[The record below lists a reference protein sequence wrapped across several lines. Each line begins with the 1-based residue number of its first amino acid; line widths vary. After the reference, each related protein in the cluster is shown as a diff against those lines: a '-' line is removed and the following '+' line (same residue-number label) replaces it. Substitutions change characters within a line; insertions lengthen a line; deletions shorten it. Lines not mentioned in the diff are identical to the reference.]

1 MGARVMEV
9 GSAMP
14 VNINPI
20 FPLSYNLADGKKK
33 YVLFCG
39 AGVSKDAGIPT
50 GWEILLETV
59 RHIRTQKE
67 GENKEYT
74 DKEMETYYEE
84 NFEDSTYS
92 DIIESLF
99 PSTEEQRAFLENFFE
114 NKAPGKAHKLIAE
127 WVKAEL
133 IRFIITTNF
142 DSSIEHSLDDVGLRG
157 KYSVITD
164 GAQVLTSKPWH
175 LVENCRIYKVHGTI
189 EQGEIKNT
197 PKNLEKFDND
207 LENDFLDIIERHGV
221 IVLGYAGNKEDKAVM
236 DCFNKR
242 RFKGYTL
249 YWTVHD
255 NQIKDNV
262 KELVER
268 QDGRFIPIQSASE
281 FLEEVLNRVEIARRG
296 TEQTSEA
303 VAQVRFKN
311 LITSSSDVEIR
322 QTIDEER
329 RKLKKYFETILD
341 EVDEEDYKSLW
352 DGYLKIFN
360 YSMNFLSL
368 VDQISKYRNQY
379 WENISHIFEEIQS
392 LNKNQGRFGK
402 EGLVNYYFFTLLEI
416 IGGILLEN
424 KAFKLLHSLLAVKRL
439 NYRKDGLVPIL
450 DWNIQARF
458 IEVKNDEEESKWIV
472 PHMHYLLEVTESQ
485 EIPFEYDLR
494 ERIIDVDLLYFVY
507 SVIHPMG
514 RYSYYWSPESSVYLR
529 GYSSKLF
536 KGIKY
541 DETFGTT
548 VANELFNISYEELVE
563 KLGEAKES
571 FNTNVIGSFHTP
583 GVGNPFEDF

>member
-1 MGARVMEV
+1 
-9 GSAMP
+9 MP
-14 VNINPI
+14 IDINQI
-20 FPLSYNLADGKKK
+20 IPLSYNLADGKKK

-50 GWEILLETV
+50 GWDILLETL
-59 RHIRTQKE
+59 RHIRAQEDGKS
-67 GENKEYT
+67 KEYT
-74 DKEMETYYEE
+74 DKEMEAYYEK
-84 NFEDSTYS
+84 NFKDSTYS
-92 DIIESLF
+92 EIIESLF
-99 PSTEEQRAFLENFFE
+99 PSREEQREFLEKLFE
-114 NKAPGKAHKLIAE
+114 NKAPGRAHKLIAE
-127 WVKAEL
+127 WVKAGL

-142 DSSIEHSLDDVGLRG
+142 DSSIEHSLDDAGLRG

-164 GAQVLTSKPWH
+164 GAQVLRSKPWN

-189 EQGEIKNT
+189 EQGVIKNT
-197 PKNLEKFDND
+197 KKDLEKLDAD
-207 LENDFLDIIERHGV
+207 LEKDLLDLIERHGV
-221 IVLGYAGNKEDKAVM
+221 IVLGYAGNKDDKAVM
-236 DCFNKR
+236 DCFHRR

-249 YWTVHD
+249 YWTVYD
-255 NQIKDNV
+255 NQINDNV

-268 QDGRFIPIQSASE
+268 QDGRFIHIQSASD

-311 LITSSSDVEIR
+311 LITSGSDIEIK

-329 RKLKKYFETILD
+329 RKLKKYFENVLD
-341 EVDEEDYKSLW
+341 EVNEEDYKSLW

-392 LNKNQGRFGK
+392 LNKNQGRYGK

-424 KAFKLLHSLLAVKRL
+424 KAFKLLHSLLEIKRL
-439 NYRKDGLVPIL
+439 NYRKDGLEPIL

-458 IEVKNDEEESKWIV
+458 IEVKNDEEKNERGNKWIV

-494 ERIIDVDLLYFVY
+494 GRIIDVDLLYFVY

-514 RYSYYWSPESSVYLR
+514 RYSPYWFPQSSVYLEW
-529 GYSSKLF
+529 GSSDLF
-536 KGIKY
+536 KKIKY
-541 DETFGTT
+541 DEKFGTT
-548 VANELFNISYEELVE
+548 IAKELFTISYEELVE
-563 KLGEAKES
+563 KIGEAKEI
-571 FNTNVIGSFHTP
+571 FEEHFKGSFQMAF
-583 GVGNPFEDF
+583 VNNPFQDF

>member
-1 MGARVMEV
+1 
-9 GSAMP
+9 MP
-14 VNINPI
+14 IDINQI
-20 FPLSYNLADGKKK
+20 IPLSYNLADGKKK

-50 GWEILLETV
+50 GWDILLETL
-59 RHIRTQKE
+59 RHIRAQEDGKS
-67 GENKEYT
+67 KEYT
-74 DKEMETYYEE
+74 DKEMEAYYEK
-84 NFEDSTYS
+84 NFKDSTYS
-92 DIIESLF
+92 EIIESLF
-99 PSTEEQRAFLENFFE
+99 PSREEQREFLEKLFE
-114 NKAPGKAHKLIAE
+114 NKAPGRAHKLIAE
-127 WVKAEL
+127 WVKAGL

-142 DSSIEHSLDDVGLRG
+142 DSSIEHSLDDAGLRG

-164 GAQVLTSKPWH
+164 GAQVLRSKPWN

-189 EQGEIKNT
+189 EQGVIKNT
-197 PKNLEKFDND
+197 KKDLEKLDAD
-207 LENDFLDIIERHGV
+207 LEKDLLDLIERHGV
-221 IVLGYAGNKEDKAVM
+221 IVLGYAGNKDDKAVM
-236 DCFNKR
+236 DCFHRR

-249 YWTVHD
+249 YWTVYD
-255 NQIKDNV
+255 NQINDNV

-268 QDGRFIPIQSASE
+268 QDGRFIHIQSASD

-311 LITSSSDVEIR
+311 LITSGSDIEIK

-329 RKLKKYFETILD
+329 RKLKKYFENVLD
-341 EVDEEDYKSLW
+341 EVNEEDYKSLW

-392 LNKNQGRFGK
+392 LNKNQGRYGK

-424 KAFKLLHSLLAVKRL
+424 KAFKLLHSLLEIKRL
-439 NYRKDGLVPIL
+439 NYRKDGLEPIL

-458 IEVKNDEEESKWIV
+458 IEVKNDEEKNERGKWIV

-494 ERIIDVDLLYFVY
+494 GRIIDVDLLYFVY

-514 RYSYYWSPESSVYLR
+514 RYSPYWFPQSSVYLE
-529 GYSSKLF
+529 GGSSDLF
-536 KGIKY
+536 KKIKY
-541 DETFGTT
+541 DEKFGTT
-548 VANELFNISYEELVE
+548 IAKELFTISYEELVE
-563 KLGEAKES
+563 KIGEAKEI
-571 FNTNVIGSFHTP
+571 FEEHFKGSFQMAF
-583 GVGNPFEDF
+583 VNNPFQDF

>member
-1 MGARVMEV
+1 
-9 GSAMP
+9 MP
-14 VNINPI
+14 IDINQI
-20 FPLSYNLADGKKK
+20 IPLSYNLADGKKK

-50 GWEILLETV
+50 GWDILLETL
-59 RHIRTQKE
+59 RHIRAQE
-67 GENKEYT
+67 DGESKEYT
-74 DKEMETYYEE
+74 DKEMEAYYEK
-84 NFEDSTYS
+84 NFKDSTYS
-92 DIIESLF
+92 EIIESLF
-99 PSTEEQRAFLENFFE
+99 PSREEQREFLEKLFE
-114 NKAPGKAHKLIAE
+114 NKAPGRAHKLIAE
-127 WVKAEL
+127 WVKAGL

-142 DSSIEHSLDDVGLRG
+142 DSSIEHSLDDAGLRG

-164 GAQVLTSKPWH
+164 GAQVLRSKPWN

-189 EQGEIKNT
+189 EQGVIKNT
-197 PKNLEKFDND
+197 KKDLEKLDAD
-207 LENDFLDIIERHGV
+207 LEKDLLDLIERHGV
-221 IVLGYAGNKEDKAVM
+221 IVLGYAGNKDDKAVM
-236 DCFNKR
+236 DCFHRR

-249 YWTVHD
+249 YWTVYD
-255 NQIKDNV
+255 NQINDNV

-268 QDGRFIPIQSASE
+268 QDGRFIHIQSASD

-311 LITSSSDVEIR
+311 LITSGSDIEIK

-329 RKLKKYFETILD
+329 RKLKKYFENVLD
-341 EVDEEDYKSLW
+341 EVNEEDYKSLW

-392 LNKNQGRFGK
+392 LNKNQGRYGK

-424 KAFKLLHSLLAVKRL
+424 KAFKLLHSLLEIKRL
-439 NYRKDGLVPIL
+439 NYRKDGLEPIL

-458 IEVKNDEEESKWIV
+458 IEVKNDEEKNERGKWIV

-494 ERIIDVDLLYFVY
+494 GRIIDVDLLYFVY

-514 RYSYYWSPESSVYLR
+514 RYSPYWFPQSSVYLE
-529 GYSSKLF
+529 GGSSDLF
-536 KGIKY
+536 KKIKY
-541 DETFGTT
+541 DEKFGTT
-548 VANELFNISYEELVE
+548 IAKELFTISYEELVE
-563 KLGEAKES
+563 KIGEAKEI
-571 FNTNVIGSFHTP
+571 FEEHFKGSFQRAF
-583 GVGNPFEDF
+583 VNNPFQDF

>member
-1 MGARVMEV
+1 
-9 GSAMP
+9 MP
-14 VNINPI
+14 IDINQI
-20 FPLSYNLADGKKK
+20 IPLSYNLADGKKK

-50 GWEILLETV
+50 GWDILLETL
-59 RHIRTQKE
+59 RHIRAQE
-67 GENKEYT
+67 DGESKEYT
-74 DKEMETYYEE
+74 DKEMEAYYEK
-84 NFEDSTYS
+84 NFKDSTYS
-92 DIIESLF
+92 EIIESLF
-99 PSTEEQRAFLENFFE
+99 PSREEQREFLEKLFE
-114 NKAPGKAHKLIAE
+114 NKAPGRAHKLIAE
-127 WVKAEL
+127 WVKAGL

-142 DSSIEHSLDDVGLRG
+142 DSSIEHSLDDAGLRG

-164 GAQVLTSKPWH
+164 GAQVLRSKPWN

-189 EQGEIKNT
+189 EQGVIKNT
-197 PKNLEKFDND
+197 KKDLEKLDAD
-207 LENDFLDIIERHGV
+207 LEKDLLDLIERHGV
-221 IVLGYAGNKEDKAVM
+221 IVLGYAGNKDDKAVM
-236 DCFNKR
+236 DCFHRR

-249 YWTVHD
+249 YWTVYD
-255 NQIKDNV
+255 NQINDNV

-268 QDGRFIPIQSASE
+268 QDGRFIHIQSASD

-311 LITSSSDVEIR
+311 LITSGSDIEIK

-329 RKLKKYFETILD
+329 RKLKKYFENVLD
-341 EVDEEDYKSLW
+341 EVNEEDYKSLW

-392 LNKNQGRFGK
+392 LNKNQGRYGK

-424 KAFKLLHSLLAVKRL
+424 KAFKLLHSLLEIKRL
-439 NYRKDGLVPIL
+439 NYRKDGLEPIL

-458 IEVKNDEEESKWIV
+458 IEVKNDEEKNERGNKWIV

-494 ERIIDVDLLYFVY
+494 GRIIDVDLLYFVY

-514 RYSYYWSPESSVYLR
+514 RYSPYWFPQSSVYLEW
-529 GYSSKLF
+529 GSSDLF
-536 KGIKY
+536 KKIKY
-541 DETFGTT
+541 DEKFGTT
-548 VANELFNISYEELVE
+548 IAKELFTISYEELVE
-563 KLGEAKES
+563 KIGEAKEI
-571 FNTNVIGSFHTP
+571 FEEHFKGSFQMAF
-583 GVGNPFEDF
+583 VNNPFQDF

>member
-1 MGARVMEV
+1 
-9 GSAMP
+9 MP
-14 VNINPI
+14 IDINQI
-20 FPLSYNLADGKKK
+20 IPLSYNLADGKKK

-50 GWEILLETV
+50 GWDILLETL
-59 RHIRTQKE
+59 RHIRAQEDGKS
-67 GENKEYT
+67 KEYT
-74 DKEMETYYEE
+74 DKEMEAYYEK
-84 NFEDSTYS
+84 NFKDSTYS
-92 DIIESLF
+92 EIIESLF
-99 PSTEEQRAFLENFFE
+99 PSREEQREFLEKLFE
-114 NKAPGKAHKLIAE
+114 NKAPGRAHKLIAE
-127 WVKAEL
+127 WVKAGL

-142 DSSIEHSLDDVGLRG
+142 DSSIEHSLDDAGLRG

-164 GAQVLTSKPWH
+164 GAQVLRSKPWN

-189 EQGEIKNT
+189 EQGVIKNT
-197 PKNLEKFDND
+197 KKDLEKLDTD
-207 LENDFLDIIERHGV
+207 LEKDLLDLIERHGV
-221 IVLGYAGNKEDKAVM
+221 IVLGYAGNKDDKAVM
-236 DCFNKR
+236 DCFHRR

-249 YWTVHD
+249 YWTVYD
-255 NQIKDNV
+255 NQINDNV

-268 QDGRFIPIQSASE
+268 QDGRFIHIQSASD

-311 LITSSSDVEIR
+311 LITSGSDIEIK

-329 RKLKKYFETILD
+329 RKLKKYFENVLD
-341 EVDEEDYKSLW
+341 EVNEEDYKSLW

-392 LNKNQGRFGK
+392 LNKNQGRYGK

-424 KAFKLLHSLLAVKRL
+424 KAFKLLHSLLEIKRL
-439 NYRKDGLVPIL
+439 NYRKDGLEPIL

-458 IEVKNDEEESKWIV
+458 IEVKNDEEKNERGNKWIV

-494 ERIIDVDLLYFVY
+494 GRIIDVDLLYFVY

-514 RYSYYWSPESSVYLR
+514 RYSPYWFPQSSVYLEW
-529 GYSSKLF
+529 GSSDLF
-536 KGIKY
+536 KKIKY
-541 DETFGTT
+541 DEKFGTT
-548 VANELFNISYEELVE
+548 IAKELFTISYEELVE
-563 KLGEAKES
+563 KIGEAKEI
-571 FNTNVIGSFHTP
+571 FEEHFKGSFQMAF
-583 GVGNPFEDF
+583 VNNPFQDF

>member
-1 MGARVMEV
+1 
-9 GSAMP
+9 MP
-14 VNINPI
+14 IDINQI
-20 FPLSYNLADGKKK
+20 IPLSYNLADGKKK

-50 GWEILLETV
+50 GWDILLETL
-59 RHIRTQKE
+59 RHIRAQE
-67 GENKEYT
+67 DGESKEYT
-74 DKEMETYYEE
+74 DKEMEAYYEK
-84 NFEDSTYS
+84 NFKDSTYS
-92 DIIESLF
+92 EIIESLF
-99 PSTEEQRAFLENFFE
+99 PSREEQREFLEKLFE
-114 NKAPGKAHKLIAE
+114 NKAPGRAHKLIAE
-127 WVKAEL
+127 WVKAGL

-142 DSSIEHSLDDVGLRG
+142 DSSIEHSLDDAGLRG

-164 GAQVLTSKPWH
+164 GAQVLRSKPWN

-189 EQGEIKNT
+189 EQGVIKNT
-197 PKNLEKFDND
+197 KKDLEKLDAD
-207 LENDFLDIIERHGV
+207 LEKDLLDLIERHGV
-221 IVLGYAGNKEDKAVM
+221 IVLGYAGNKDDKAVM
-236 DCFNKR
+236 DCFHRR

-249 YWTVHD
+249 YWTVYD
-255 NQIKDNV
+255 NQINDNV

-268 QDGRFIPIQSASE
+268 QDGRFIHIQSASD

-311 LITSSSDVEIR
+311 LITSGSDIEIK

-329 RKLKKYFETILD
+329 RKLKKYFENVLD
-341 EVDEEDYKSLW
+341 EVNEEDYKSLW

-392 LNKNQGRFGK
+392 LNKNQGRYGK

-424 KAFKLLHSLLAVKRL
+424 KAFKLLHSLLEIKRL
-439 NYRKDGLVPIL
+439 NYRKDGLEPIL

-458 IEVKNDEEESKWIV
+458 IEVKNDEEKNERGNKWIV

-494 ERIIDVDLLYFVY
+494 GRIIDVDLLYFVY

-514 RYSYYWSPESSVYLR
+514 RYSPYWFPQSSVYLE
-529 GYSSKLF
+529 GGSSDLF
-536 KGIKY
+536 KKIKY
-541 DETFGTT
+541 DEKFGTT
-548 VANELFNISYEELVE
+548 IAKELFTISYEELVE
-563 KLGEAKES
+563 KIGEAKEI
-571 FNTNVIGSFHTP
+571 FEEHFKGSFQRAF
-583 GVGNPFEDF
+583 VNNPFQDF